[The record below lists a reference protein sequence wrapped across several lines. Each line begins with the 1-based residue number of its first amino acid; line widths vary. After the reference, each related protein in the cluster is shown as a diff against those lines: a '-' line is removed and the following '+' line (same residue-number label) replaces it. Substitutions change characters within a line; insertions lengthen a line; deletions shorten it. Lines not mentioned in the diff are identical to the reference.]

1 MTQRRL
7 LREGELE
14 GLAAVCR
21 WEKRCDCGANKRNEI
36 ANISNIN
43 NNNLGSNNNTE
54 ASVLRLFGADAT
66 SHRWGSST
74 SGSESVAKDVVS
86 RSIWEN
92 VAGSSNRN
100 TCKSFVVSPSLLFS
114 PLYTLPTVSSLRL
127 FVISL
132 FGAILLLPSFD

>member
-7 LREGELE
+7 LREGELA

-43 NNNLGSNNNTE
+43 NNNLANNNSNNNTE
-54 ASVLRLFGADAT
+54 ASALRLFGADAT
-66 SHRWGSST
+66 SHRWGSS
-74 SGSESVAKDVVS
+74 SESVAKDVVS

-100 TCKSFVVSPSLLFS
+100 TCKSFVVFLFS
-114 PLYTLPTVSSLRL
+114 PLHTLPTVSSLRL

-132 FGAILLLPSFD
+132 SGAILLLPSFD